1 MPVFFLL
8 SEYAVVKALKPL
20 LWPLFLL
27 TYEFFFKG
35 KKHLYGV
42 LNFLCR
48 ANQKFIL

>member
-27 TYEFFFKG
+27 TYEIFLKRKKTPLWCFKFFM
-35 KKHLYGV
+35 
-42 LNFLCR
+42 
-48 ANQKFIL
+48 QS